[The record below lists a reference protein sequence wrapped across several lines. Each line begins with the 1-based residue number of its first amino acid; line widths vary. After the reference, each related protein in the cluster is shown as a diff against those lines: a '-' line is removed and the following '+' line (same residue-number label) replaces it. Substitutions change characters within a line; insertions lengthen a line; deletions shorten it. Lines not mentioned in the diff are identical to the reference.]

1 MRVEGVGEKIICTGL
16 GCVTENKEG
25 NCHYSEGG
33 EGGKLANFTFGC
45 SFGHFFWQIC
55 YFHDRISSFASMVA
69 GREKESSGSVVAA
82 TYSDYIYLKEWATKD
97 FRMEEEMNYGKCK
110 MCHQTAISWLLVLPT
125 TRDVL
130 SRR

>member
-16 GCVTENKEG
+16 GCVTENEEG

-55 YFHDRISSFASMVA
+55 YFHDRISSFASMWPEGRRIVA
-69 GREKESSGSVVAA
+69 GV
-82 TYSDYIYLKEWATKD
+82 L
-97 FRMEEEMNYGKCK
+97 F
-110 MCHQTAISWLLVLPT
+110 LLLLHIPIIFI
-125 TRDVL
+125 
-130 SRR
+130 